1 MWCRPA
7 KGRRRRRHGEQAP
20 IEMRTPLVGGIG
32 TVTVEGGGETTGG
45 VTMPLRRALLLAGG
59 ARRQAMALHGLVGGE
74 LRPWDGAW
82 ARRHTGSILKAT
94 DTDRETVDGG
104 AGAGVAARIADVE
117 TNDGV
122 TSEWNCSHLVFAL
135 VDDHRVNIIELEKCV
150 HQCQVLLECL
160 VVRDVNLDQ
169 RHHPQA
175 TLIVHNGKPRGT
187 ERG

>member
-1 MWCRPA
+1 MWCRPV
-7 KGRRRRRHGEQAP
+7 KGRRRRRHGDQAP
-20 IEMRTPLVGGIG
+20 VEMRTPLVDGIG

-45 VTMPLRRALLLAGG
+45 HTMLLRQALLLAGG
-59 ARRQAMALHGLVGGE
+59 ARRQGMAPHGLVGGE

-82 ARRHTGSILKAT
+82 ARRHTGSTLKAT
-94 DTDRETVDGG
+94 DTDRKTVDGG

-122 TSEWNCSHLVFAL
+122 TSEWKCSHSVFAL
-135 VDDHRVNIIELEKCV
+135 VDDHRVNIIELEESV
-150 HQCQVLLECL
+150 HQRKVLLEGL
-160 VVRDVNLDQ
+160 VVRNVNLDQ